1 MRIISGTAPKALRL
15 AGHRH
20 ELSPDGRRRLKW
32 MDYYQQHERN
42 ASLTCRHFDI
52 SRQTFYR
59 WLRRY
64 NPRSLASLEDRSRRP
79 HQVSQ
84 PTWSPELARAVQE
97 LRERCPRWGKDKL
110 TPLLRAGGWSVSTSM
125 VGRILTQLRK
135 RGLLVEPQPSA
146 LSVRKRRRPRP
157 YGVRKPKEYQP
168 QEPGDIVQ
176 VDTLDVRPLPGV
188 VLKHFTACDV
198 VSRWDVVE
206 VYSRAT
212 AGTATS
218 FLGAMQARTP
228 FPIRAIQVDGGS
240 EFQAQFEDECQRRG
254 IHLFVLPPRSPKLNG
269 HVERAHRTHTE
280 EFYEVWDLP
289 WTVKELNQ
297 ALIAWERVYNTVR
310 PHQALGY
317 RTPQQYLREL
327 ARAGKG

>member
-15 AGHRH
+15 AGLRH

-32 MDYYQQHERN
+32 MDYYQQHQRN
-42 ASLTCRHFDI
+42 VSLTCRHFDI

-64 NPRSLASLEDRSRRP
+64 HPRNLASLEDRSRRP
-79 HQVSQ
+79 HRVSQ

-97 LRERCPRWGKDKL
+97 LRAWCPRWGKDKL
-110 TPLLRAGGWSVSTSM
+110 GPLLRAGGWSVSTSM

-135 RGLLVEPQPSA
+135 RGMLAEPHASA

-157 YGVRKPKEYQP
+157 YGVRKPKEYQA

-188 VLKHFTACDV
+188 VLKHFTARDV
-198 VSRWDVVE
+198 VSRWDVLE
-206 VYSRAT
+206 VRSRAT
-212 AGTATS
+212 ARAATS
-218 FLGAMQARTP
+218 FLGAIQARMS
-228 FPIRAIQVDGGS
+228 FPVRAIQVDGGS

-254 IHLFVLPPRSPKLNG
+254 IQLFILPPRSPKLNG

-289 WTVKELNQ
+289 WSVAPLNRK
-297 ALIAWERVYNTVR
+297 LRTWERSYNTVR
-310 PHQALGY
+310 PHQSLG
-317 RTPQQYLREL
+317 
-327 ARAGKG
+327 